1 MNLKKALAQRNE
13 PGALETTLVVKSLGG
28 ISVKI
33 TGVAKKQ
40 MAAPVFT
47 GTATAVRK
55 ASVGLFRNHLIFLAE
70 GVGLEQ
76 IPQAFVFIR
85 IIIRTIFLV
94 PLLIPPIIRSHEQ

>member
-1 MNLKKALAQRNE
+1 MNQGHFK
-13 PGALETTLVVKSLGG
+13 TTLAVKSLGG

-55 ASVGLFRNHLIFLAE
+55 ASVALFRNYLILLAE
-70 GVGLEQ
+70 GVGFEPTVRVNVQQ
-76 IPQAFVFIR
+76 ISSLSPSAA
-85 IIIRTIFLV
+85 RT
-94 PLLIPPIIRSHEQ
+94 PLQGF